1 MNNKVLVKIISPHF
15 NNSYD
20 VFIPINEYVGVV
32 VDLIVKL
39 LKNMSGSDL
48 ISNNK
53 FSLMNKET
61 GQIYSFSTII
71 RDTDI
76 RNSTEL
82 ILM

>member
-20 VFIPINEYVGVV
+20 VFIPINEYIYVV
-32 VDLIVKL
+32 TELIVKVIRRI
-39 LKNMSGSDL
+39 NESDASL
-48 ISNNK
+48 DK
-53 FSLMNKET
+53 TFALMNKST
-61 GQIYSFSTII
+61 GVIYSPTTPV

-82 ILM
+82 ILL